1 MESALRISTNILPGK
16 RIEITAPELPEEGR
30 VDLIVL
36 LPEQPPKT
44 IGILDYIDAM
54 PVRERSA
61 DYWAERDRELQA
73 DRDSWDR

>member
-36 LPEQPPKT
+36 LPEQPAKSV
-44 IGILDYIDAM
+44 GVLDYIEAI
-54 PVRERSA
+54 PVRDRSA
-61 DYWAERDRELQA
+61 GYWATRDRELQA

>member
-16 RIEITAPELPEEGR
+16 RIEITSPELPEEGR

-36 LPEQPPKT
+36 LPEQPAKSV
-44 IGILDYIDAM
+44 GVLDYIDTL

-61 DYWAERDRELQA
+61 EYWAARERDVKAR
-73 DRDSWDR
+73 S